1 MKPKLKSLSKRTLS
15 IILVLLMVVST
26 VTVGIF
32 TTTAA
37 YSDAPDEAVSA
48 AASSDESAVGGS
60 VEEDNRVGA
69 GQITFDSTPTG
80 TVTVDSGG
88 EITID
93 LSSYSY
99 GDTVDFTL
107 SSGSQN
113 FNQNVTMDAT
123 ASLNYT
129 MGSGN
134 SGSNH
139 FTVKSYKSIIIKL
152 S

>member
-1 MKPKLKSLSKRTLS
+1 M
-15 IILVLLMVVST
+15 
-26 VTVGIF
+26 
-32 TTTAA
+32 
-37 YSDAPDEAVSA
+37 
-48 AASSDESAVGGS
+48 
-60 VEEDNRVGA
+60 
-69 GQITFDSTPTG
+69 
-80 TVTVDSGG
+80 
-88 EITID
+88 
-93 LSSYSY
+93 
-99 GDTVDFTL
+99 DFTL

-152 S
+152 SWDSSGNSIVLKGVGGTQADP